1 MSLYIQEKSKGLDL
15 VPATDP
21 YSGHQMFADA

>member
-15 VPATDP
+15 VPAIDP